1 MSSLPSTTSLRSK
14 SPTDTRSRVGI
25 TLRGYAYS
33 ASCAGVA
40 PALLCPV
47 VVGDLAGEV
56 AWQSEWGT
64 SLYGFYTFAFDKIIF
79 INPKKYMAKSKFL
92 TILGTVASVA
102 AILMYVSY
110 ISTIQGNLNGQKG
123 DWIQPLVAAIN
134 CTLWVFYGLLQQP
147 KRDWPIVIA
156 NARAIVFGLAAAITA
171 LM

>member
-1 MSSLPSTTSLRSK
+1 MVE
-14 SPTDTRSRVGI
+14 RVG
-25 TLRGYAYS
+25 
-33 ASCAGVA
+33 
-40 PALLCPV
+40 
-47 VVGDLAGEV
+47 
-56 AWQSEWGT
+56 GT
-64 SLYGFYTFAFDKIIF
+64 SLYGFYTFAPDKIVF
-79 INPKKYMAKSKFL
+79 INPKKYMAKTKFL
-92 TILGTVASVA
+92 TILGTVASAA

-156 NARAIVFGLAAAITA
+156 NAPGIVFGLAAAITA